1 MNNTQ
6 KSHSTTSVW
15 LANIGMIIILIAI
28 LLPLLTLNT
37 AVARYILAS
46 GAILTL
52 IGRIMAPKIDKS
64 NLRARRLQRMELW
77 SAILFCASA
86 AAMFYPGLKP
96 TDWLAFTIAAA
107 VLQAYASIML
117 PKCLKRV
124 E

>member
-1 MNNTQ
+1 M
-6 KSHSTTSVW
+6 KSDKNSRSEASAW
-15 LANIGMIIILIAI
+15 MANIGMIIILVAMS
-28 LLPLLTLNT
+28 LPLFLLNT
-37 AVARYILAS
+37 LIARYIFAV

-52 IGRIMAPKIDKS
+52 TGRIIAPRIDKA

-96 TDWLAFTIAAA
+96 TDWLAFAIAAA

-117 PKCLKRV
+117 PKVLKRV